1 MNTVNTSNLRDSGQ
15 SAIKPIFAA
24 SWRDRFTR
32 VAGAKNRICAEVR
45 QSLSEHRDLL
55 RRALKEAEEL
65 AWQTPYP
72 HLVFPE
78 LATEKVRAIQ
88 LAHVRPRRTNR
99 ADRLQA
105 QLWARH

>member
-1 MNTVNTSNLRDSGQ
+1 MNAIDTNNLQERQLSTL
-15 SAIKPIFAA
+15 KPTFAA

-32 VAGAKNRICAEVR
+32 VTGAKNRICAEFR
-45 QSLSEHRDLL
+45 QSLGQHKDLL
-55 RRALKEAEEL
+55 RRAIKEAEVL

-78 LATEKVRAIQ
+78 LATEKVRALQ
-88 LAHVRPRRTNR
+88 SAYARPRRMNR